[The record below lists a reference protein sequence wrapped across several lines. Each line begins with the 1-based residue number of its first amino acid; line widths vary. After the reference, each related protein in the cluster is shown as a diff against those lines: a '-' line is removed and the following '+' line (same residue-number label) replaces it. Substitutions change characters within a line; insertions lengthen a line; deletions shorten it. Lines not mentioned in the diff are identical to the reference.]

1 MIFKKL
7 LQLKTIP
14 LKSTGQSMLPILYE
28 NDIVYFKKIP
38 FLKIKVNDLIIFKKK
53 NQLIT
58 HRVIYKTK
66 KYLITKGDNNPNSDG
81 KIYPREIL
89 GKVYQIKRNGQIFK
103 PETLYLIQSTHY
115 FSEIVKIKNEFDK
128 ENINYVFL
136 KGLPLHLY
144 FEGTHPKRL
153 YADCDVLVDK
163 KDFQKAEEIL
173 FSFGY
178 QKADTSL
185 SSFQK
190 KLQDKQVENA
200 YFKTINGFIVVFDL
214 HLEVVFMMT
223 QLGKLEALY
232 PQKLIDDLTEEF
244 LKTKRKIKIN
254 NEKFLILD
262 TCYLILYLALHL
274 FHHNFTGAFRYDFL
288 NKIIRKICHHELA
301 VPAGRQVS
309 ESQCEKIFKKVKD
322 KIDKYHLQNFVFP
335 VFFLLKKYYQTP
347 IPKKFLKKIQ
357 PQPLHNVYTIFTKLL
372 HNLYTTFTQPFT
384 QRLHKINIFNDE
396 PRLHAGIKRF
406 LYLFILSPYPFW
418 KKILIIFNP
427 QVIFAVLWVVWK
439 KIKKLFLN
447 LN

>member
-1 MIFKKL
+1 MDKL
-7 LQLKTIP
+7 ITKIISKTKNFS
-14 LKSTGQSMLPILYE
+14 LKSQGESMLPILRE
-28 NDIVYFKKIP
+28 NDIIYFKKIS
-38 FLKIKVNDLIIFKKK
+38 FSEIKVNDLIIFKKK

-81 KIYPREIL
+81 KIYPKQIL
-89 GKVYQIKRNGQIFK
+89 GRVYQIKRNGQIFK
-103 PETLYLIQSTHY
+103 PDTLYLIQSTHY

-128 ENINYVFL
+128 EKINYVFL

-153 YADCDVLVDK
+153 YADCDVLIDK

-178 QKADTSL
+178 KKADTSL

-200 YFKTINGFIVVFDL
+200 YFKTINGFTVVFDL

-254 NEKFLILD
+254 NEPFLILD
-262 TCYLILYLALHL
+262 TCYLILYLSLHL

-288 NKIIRKICHHELA
+288 DKVI
-301 VPAGRQVS
+301 
-309 ESQCEKIFKKVKD
+309 KKTTRAKEILKRVQD
-322 KIDKYHLQNFVFP
+322 DIYKYRLENFVFP

-347 IPKKFLKKIQ
+347 FFINFLKEIQ
-357 PQPLHNVYTIFTKLL
+357 PVNPLTRKLINKL
-372 HNLYTTFTQPFT
+372 T
-384 QRLHKINIFNDE
+384 KINIFNDD
-396 PRLHAGIKRF
+396 PRFRAGIKRF
-406 LYLFILSPYPFW
+406 LYLFIFSPSPFW
-418 KKILIIFNP
+418 KKILIFFNP
-427 QVIFAVLWVVWK
+427 QVIFAIFLVLIR
-439 KIKKLFLN
+439 KIKNNIEIVFLFI
-447 LN
+447 

>member
-1 MIFKKL
+1 MEKIFKKL
-7 LQLKTIP
+7 LRLKTLP
-14 LKSTGQSMLPILYE
+14 LKSTGQSMLPILRP
-28 NDIVYFKKIP
+28 NDIVYFKKTP

-66 KYLITKGDNNPNSDG
+66 KYLITKGDNNPNCDG
-81 KIYPREIL
+81 KIYPKQIL

-103 PETLYLIQSTHY
+103 PETFYLIQSTHY
-115 FSEIVKIKNEFDK
+115 FSEIIKIKKEFDK

-153 YADCDVLVDK
+153 YADCDVLIDK
-163 KDFQKAEEIL
+163 KDFQKAEKIL

-178 QKADTSL
+178 QKANTSL

-190 KLQDKQVENA
+190 KLQDKKAENA
-200 YFKTINGFIVVFDL
+200 YFKIINGFTVVFDL

-232 PQKLIDDLTEEF
+232 PQKLIDNLNEEF

-254 NEKFLILD
+254 NEPFLILD

-274 FHHNFTGAFRYDFL
+274 FHHNFSGAFRYDFL
-288 NKIIRKICHHELA
+288 DKVIKKSKISIKSWQEIAL
-301 VPAGRQVS
+301 
-309 ESQCEKIFKKVKD
+309 IIKK
-322 KIDKYHLQNFVFP
+322 YQLNNFVFP
-335 VFFLLKKYYQTP
+335 VFFLLKKYYKTSVP
-347 IPKKFLKKIQ
+347 PLFIRSIQ
-357 PQPLHNVYTIFTKLL
+357 PINPLNRKLINKL
-372 HNLYTTFTQPFT
+372 T
-384 QRLHKINIFNDE
+384 KINIFNDE
-396 PRLHAGIKRF
+396 PRIRAGIKRF
-406 LYLFILSPYPFW
+406 LYLFIFSPSPFW

-427 QVIFAVLWVVWK
+427 QVIFAILWVVWK
-439 KIKKLFLN
+439 KIKKLFLD

>member
-1 MIFKKL
+1 MEKIFKKL
-7 LQLKTIP
+7 LRLKTLP
-14 LKSTGQSMLPILYE
+14 LKLTSQSMLPILRP
-28 NDIVYFKKIP
+28 NDVVYFKKTP

-66 KYLITKGDNNPNSDG
+66 KYLITKGDSNLNFDG
-81 KIYPREIL
+81 KIYPKQIL
-89 GKVYQIKRNGQIFK
+89 GKLYQIRRNEQIFK
-103 PETLYLIQSTHY
+103 PETLYLIQSTYY

-153 YADCDVLVDK
+153 YADCDVLIER

-190 KLQDKQVENA
+190 KLQDKKVENA
-200 YFKTINGFIVVFDL
+200 YFKTINGFTVVFDL

-232 PQKLIDDLTEEF
+232 QKKLIDDLTEEF

-254 NEKFLILD
+254 NEPFLILD
-262 TCYLILYLALHL
+262 ACYLILYLALHI

-288 NKIIRKICHHELA
+288 DEVIKKSKISIKSWQEIGL
-301 VPAGRQVS
+301 
-309 ESQCEKIFKKVKD
+309 IIKK
-322 KIDKYHLQNFVFP
+322 YQLNNFVFTFF
-335 VFFLLKKYYQTP
+335 FFLKNITKP
-347 IPKKFLKKIQ
+347 HFL
-357 PQPLHNVYTIFTKLL
+357 
-372 HNLYTTFTQPFT
+372 
-384 QRLHKINIFNDE
+384 
-396 PRLHAGIKRF
+396 
-406 LYLFILSPYPFW
+406 LYLLG
-418 KKILIIFNP
+418 LFNP
-427 QVIFAVLWVVWK
+427 STL
-439 KIKKLFLN
+439 
-447 LN
+447 

>member
-1 MIFKKL
+1 MEKIFKKL
-7 LQLKTIP
+7 LRLKTLP
-14 LKSTGQSMLPILYE
+14 LKSTGQSMLPILRP
-28 NDIVYFKKIP
+28 NDIVYFKKTP

-81 KIYPREIL
+81 KIYPKQVL
-89 GKVYQIKRNGQIFK
+89 GRVYQIKRNGQIFK

-128 ENINYVFL
+128 KNINYVFL

-163 KDFQKAEEIL
+163 KDSQEAEKIL

-200 YFKTINGFIVVFDL
+200 YYKTINGFTVVFDL

-232 PQKLIDDLTEEF
+232 QQKLIDDLTEEF

-254 NEKFLILD
+254 NEPFLILD
-262 TCYLILYLALHL
+262 TFYLILYLALHL
-274 FHHNFTGAFRYDFL
+274 FHHNFSGAFRYDFL
-288 NKIIRKICHHELA
+288 DKVIKKSKISIKSWQEIAL
-301 VPAGRQVS
+301 
-309 ESQCEKIFKKVKD
+309 IIKK
-322 KIDKYHLQNFVFP
+322 YQLNNFVFS
-335 VFFLLKKYYQTP
+335 VFFLLKKYYQSP
-347 IPKKFLKKIQ
+347 IPKNFFKKIQ
-357 PQPLHNVYTIFTKLL
+357 PKTLNNFYTIFTL
-372 HNLYTTFTQPFT
+372 PFT
-384 QRLHKINIFNDE
+384 QFLHKINIFNDE
-396 PRLHAGIKRF
+396 PRIRAGIKRF
-406 LYLFILSPYPFW
+406 LYLFIFSPSPFW

-427 QVIFAVLWVVWK
+427 QVIFAVFWVVWK
-439 KIKKLFLN
+439 KIKNYFWI
-447 LN
+447 

>member
-1 MIFKKL
+1 MEKIFKKL
-7 LQLKTIP
+7 LHLKTLP
-14 LKSTGQSMLPILYE
+14 LKSTGQSMLPILRP
-28 NDIVYFKKIP
+28 NDIVYFKKTP

-81 KIYPREIL
+81 KIYPKQIL
-89 GKVYQIKRNGQIFK
+89 GRVYQIKRNGQIFK
-103 PETLYLIQSTHY
+103 PETFYLIQSTHY
-115 FSEIVKIKNEFDK
+115 FSEIIKIKKEFDK

-144 FEGTHPKRL
+144 FEGKHPQRL
-153 YADCDVLVDK
+153 YADCDVLIDK

-190 KLQDKQVENA
+190 KLQDKKVENA
-200 YFKTINGFIVVFDL
+200 YFKTINGFTVVFDL

-274 FHHNFTGAFRYDFL
+274 FHHNFSGAFRYDFL
-288 NKIIRKICHHELA
+288 DKVIKKSKISIKSWQEIVL
-301 VPAGRQVS
+301 
-309 ESQCEKIFKKVKD
+309 IIKK
-322 KIDKYHLQNFVFP
+322 YQLNNFVFA
-335 VFFLLKKYYQTP
+335 VFFLLKKYYKTSVP
-347 IPKKFLKKIQ
+347 PLFIRSIQ
-357 PQPLHNVYTIFTKLL
+357 PINPLTRKLINKL
-372 HNLYTTFTQPFT
+372 T
-384 QRLHKINIFNDE
+384 KINIFNDE
-396 PRLHAGIKRF
+396 SRIRAGIKRF
-406 LYLFILSPYPFW
+406 LYLFIFSPSPFW

>member
-1 MIFKKL
+1 MEKIFKKL
-7 LQLKTIP
+7 LRLKTLP
-14 LKSTGQSMLPILYE
+14 LKSTGQSMLPILRP
-28 NDIVYFKKIP
+28 NDIVYFKKTP

-81 KIYPREIL
+81 KIYPKQVL
-89 GKVYQIKRNGQIFK
+89 GRVYQIKRNGQIFK

-128 ENINYVFL
+128 KNINYVFL

-163 KDFQKAEEIL
+163 KDSQEAEKIL

-200 YFKTINGFIVVFDL
+200 YYKTINGFTVVFDL

-232 PQKLIDDLTEEF
+232 QQKLIDDLTEEF

-254 NEKFLILD
+254 NEPFLILD
-262 TCYLILYLALHL
+262 TFYLILYLALHL
-274 FHHNFTGAFRYDFL
+274 FHHNFSGAFRYDFL
-288 NKIIRKICHHELA
+288 DKVIKKSKISIKSWQEIAL
-301 VPAGRQVS
+301 
-309 ESQCEKIFKKVKD
+309 IIKK
-322 KIDKYHLQNFVFP
+322 YQLNNLVFS
-335 VFFLLKKYYQTP
+335 VFFLLKKYYQSP
-347 IPKKFLKKIQ
+347 IPKNFFKKIQ
-357 PQPLHNVYTIFTKLL
+357 PKTLNNFYTIFTL
-372 HNLYTTFTQPFT
+372 PFT
-384 QRLHKINIFNDE
+384 QFLHKINIFNDE
-396 PRLHAGIKRF
+396 PRIRAGIKRF
-406 LYLFILSPYPFW
+406 LYLFIFSPSPFW

-427 QVIFAVLWVVWK
+427 QVIFAVFWVVWK
-439 KIKKLFLN
+439 KIKNYFWI
-447 LN
+447 